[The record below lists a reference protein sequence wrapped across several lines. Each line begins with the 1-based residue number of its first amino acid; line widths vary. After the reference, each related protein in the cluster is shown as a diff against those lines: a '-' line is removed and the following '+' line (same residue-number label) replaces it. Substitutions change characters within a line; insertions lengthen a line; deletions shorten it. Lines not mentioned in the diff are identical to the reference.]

1 MDESG
6 ETLRA
11 QTRLETLP
19 GQGYQRTFQKTK
31 NSEPSAKETIFC
43 FAEEK
48 RNSYGKRFAPQQIL
62 IAGCIQLSSGIHQQ
76 DRSLASHMD
85 VGVT

>member
-1 MDESG
+1 MRRIDESG

-31 NSEPSAKETIFC
+31 ATLASEPYEINVSD
-43 FAEEK
+43 
-48 RNSYGKRFAPQQIL
+48 
-62 IAGCIQLSSGIHQQ
+62 GIE
-76 DRSLASHMD
+76 RR
-85 VGVT
+85 VIPR